1 MKNKVKKVVHIL
13 FRAFTLPL
21 YTYYLF
27 GLLFFEERRNFSNMM
42 QACSLFPGAFGEWI
56 RKSILEW
63 ITKVNLI
70 DSTIGFLTT
79 FSDPRIKIGNG
90 VYIGPKCDIGYVEIG
105 KYTLIGTGVHIIS
118 GTKQHFFFQIG
129 YPNKRAGW
137 GFKKK

>member
-1 MKNKVKKVVHIL
+1 M
-13 FRAFTLPL
+13 
-21 YTYYLF
+21 
-27 GLLFFEERRNFSNMM
+27 
-42 QACSLFPGAFGEWI
+42 
-56 RKSILEW
+56 EW

-118 GTKQHFFFQIG
+118 GTKQHFFSRLDIPIKEQGGDLKKIVIG
-129 YPNKRAGW
+129 EDVWIGNGAIVGANIGKGAVVGAGSVVMSSVPEYAIV
-137 GFKKK
+137 GGNPAKILKFRK